1 MWVESLRRALWR
13 FEGGFCCFGDP
24 NDDQPNYI
32 PLQDPRKTRRSP
44 KVADDRCR
52 ASRCDFEDPAVVWRE
67 PEGEIPM
74 IGQTISH
81 YKIIEKL
88 GEGGRGVVYKAQ
100 DTKLDRTI
108 ALKFLPPNIA
118 PTEGEKKRFI
128 HEAKAAS
135 SLDHPNICTVFEI
148 DETPDGQMFLAMAFY
163 EGAPLSEKIKQG
175 PLKINE
181 AIETAIQAAEGLQA
195 AHGKGITHR
204 DIKS

>member
-13 FEGGFCCFGDP
+13 FKGGFCCFGDL

-44 KVADDRCR
+44 KVADAGCG

-88 GEGGRGVVYKAQ
+88 GEGGMGVVYKAH
-100 DTKLDRTI
+100 DEKLNRVV
-108 ALKFLPPNIA
+108 AMKFLPTRAIIS
-118 PTEGEKKRFI
+118 EDDRLRFVR
-128 HEAKAAS
+128 EAQVAAS
-135 SLDHPNICTVFEI
+135 LNHPNIDRKNT
-148 DETPDGQMFLAMAFY
+148 
-163 EGAPLSEKIKQG
+163 
-175 PLKINE
+175 
-181 AIETAIQAAEGLQA
+181 
-195 AHGKGITHR
+195 R
-204 DIKS
+204 